1 MIIRVVL
8 SKLVLVRLKIFGLS
22 QSWSHVRDVQLCVNL
37 LGIPYPPQTQNR
49 AELSLM
55 KFHEATSHIFGL
67 QTSRLHHVEE
77 LNNMFFTVWGSNGC
91 GFTGTS
97 APVTHWSF
105 NTAVGVLELSQLL
118 VASAICF
125 RTWHAMLCPHCHFL
139 VKYYRSSPWK
149 LFTLW

>member
-1 MIIRVVL
+1 MLLHIMIIRVVL

-22 QSWSHVRDVQLCVNL
+22 QSWS
-37 LGIPYPPQTQNR
+37 
-49 AELSLM
+49 
-55 KFHEATSHIFGL
+55 HEATSHIFGL

-125 RTWHAMLCPHCHFL
+125 RT
-139 VKYYRSSPWK
+139 
-149 LFTLW
+149 

>member
-1 MIIRVVL
+1 MLLHIMIIRVVL

-55 KFHEATSHIFGL
+55 KFHEAT
-67 QTSRLHHVEE
+67 RLHHVEE

-125 RTWHAMLCPHCHFL
+125 RT
-139 VKYYRSSPWK
+139 
-149 LFTLW
+149 